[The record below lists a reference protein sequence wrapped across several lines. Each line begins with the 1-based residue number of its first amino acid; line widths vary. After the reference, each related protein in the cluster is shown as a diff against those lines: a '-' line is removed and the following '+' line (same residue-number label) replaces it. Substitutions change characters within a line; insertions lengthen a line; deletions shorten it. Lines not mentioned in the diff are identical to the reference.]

1 MIHDFKKRLEKAK
14 GALEE
19 SNISENEK

>member
-1 MIHDFKKRLEKAK
+1 MIPDFKKRLEKAK

-19 SNISENEK
+19 SSISENKK